1 MEELKNQTLDIPPLR
16 PKQEIAAVEPRVDL
30 TIDSTQDENETLKLK
45 IKEVEGRDPRTATSV
60 VTISD
65 NDIPATNLWE
75 SLI

>member
-16 PKQEIAAVEPRVDL
+16 PKPEIAAVEPRVDL

-45 IKEVEGRDPRTATSV
+45 IKEVEGRDPRTATPV
-60 VTISD
+60 VTILD
-65 NDIPATNLWE
+65 NNIRATNPWE

>member
-1 MEELKNQTLDIPPLR
+1 MEELKNQTFDIPSLR

-45 IKEVEGRDPRTATSV
+45 IEEVEGWDPRTATRV

-65 NDIPATNLWE
+65 NNT
-75 SLI
+75 